1 MFSAELSLL
10 RNGTVPRTGFQ
21 HLRTGI
27 AAGSSIPSALMRTL
41 HEELNL
47 TQLTICY
54 GMTETSPVSA
64 MTTTDDPL
72 ERRIDSVGKLLPHVE
87 AKIVDVQDPGR
98 IVEVGEKGE
107 LAVSG
112 YLVMKEYFRDP
123 ERTKEVLITDESGK
137 VWMHVRCLSLSF
149 RHHPLM
155 SLAIQTG
162 DEALLSPEGYIHI
175 TGRIKDLIIRG
186 GENIAPLEIENCLF
200 AHPLIQEASVVGLK
214 DERYGEVV
222 AAFLILREQ
231 PQQGTHNRSV
241 DDGKG
246 AEAGTTESKPQS
258 EPDTPKHLT
267 LSISNLKAFVSAR
280 LAHHLIPKYIFAV
293 REYPKTASGKV
304 QKFVLREMG
313 ERVIAEKG
321 GEERWR
327 SDEMIF
333 LDGGNG

>member
-87 AKIVDVQDPGR
+87 AKIVDVRDPGR

-137 VWMHVRCLSLSF
+137 VWMHVRSLF
-149 RHHPLM
+149 LPNRHHTLTPV
-155 SLAIQTG
+155 ATQTG

-231 PQQGTHNRSV
+231 PQQGTHNRSS
-241 DDGKG
+241 DDGEEAG
-246 AEAGTTESKPQS
+246 AGTTESKHQS
-258 EPDTPKHLT
+258 ELETPKQLT
-267 LSISNLKAFVSAR
+267 VSISDIKAFVSAR
-280 LAHHLIPKYIFAV
+280 LAHHLVPKYIFAV

-313 ERVIAEKG
+313 ERAIAEKG

-327 SDEMIF
+327 SDEIMF
-333 LDGGNG
+333 LDGGIG